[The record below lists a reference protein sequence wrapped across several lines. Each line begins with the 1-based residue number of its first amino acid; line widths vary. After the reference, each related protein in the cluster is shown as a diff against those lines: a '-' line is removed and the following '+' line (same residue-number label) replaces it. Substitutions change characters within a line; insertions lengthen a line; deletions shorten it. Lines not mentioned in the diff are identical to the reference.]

1 MNALR
6 ILDREIV
13 RKMHVQLK
21 EKRTGGK
28 NI

>member
-6 ILDREIV
+6 KLDRKIV
-13 RKMHVQLK
+13 RKMHVPLK